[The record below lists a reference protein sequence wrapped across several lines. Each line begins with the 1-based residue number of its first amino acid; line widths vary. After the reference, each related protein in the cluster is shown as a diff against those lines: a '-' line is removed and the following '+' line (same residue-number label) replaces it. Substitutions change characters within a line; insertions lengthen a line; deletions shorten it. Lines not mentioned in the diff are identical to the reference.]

1 MYQNKCPIDI
11 IINQLFWQEKIYF
24 NRVHVLCVYFSICIY
39 MYMQMQY
46 DDFQLYISL
55 GEKIMTFMHGTLQE
69 LKVFPPHQ

>member
-1 MYQNKCPIDI
+1 MCYVCAF
-11 IINQLFWQEKIYF
+11 LYAYT
-24 NRVHVLCVYFSICIY
+24 V